1 MNYKINPLLWPALIL
16 STPVMIPIL
25 LMKNKKFIQNQ
36 ELAAKYNEKRI
47 KEASRIQL
55 QEVEYAELKVIVEYY
70 AKQGY
75 KSEPGVSYLFT
86 TNNGNLLYD
95 IGFGASTDVFENN
108 LKAFDIYPNNID
120 ALAISHFHPDHCGGM
135 KASKGRDI
143 KLPDTMRNKMKEKTC
158 YVPEKGNVMSMKSSY
173 VEKPQELSGG
183 IVSTGPLA
191 RSLFFFGLTQEQA
204 LIINIK
210 EKGLVVFTGCGHPT
224 IEIIIDMVRKISD
237 IPIYAIGGGLHF
249 PVKKGRGN
257 YIGVQAQRIIGTG
270 KKPWENINKKD
281 IQRTIKTINECGAK
295 KVFLSPHDTCD
306 YALEVFKE
314 GLKTETY
321 VLKAGESYS
330 F

>member
-1 MNYKINPLLWPALIL
+1 MSCKINPLLWPALIL
-16 STPVMIPIL
+16 STPVTMPML
-25 LMKNKKFIQNQ
+25 FMKNKKFIQNQ
-36 ELAAKYNEKRI
+36 ELAAKYNEKQI
-47 KEASRIQL
+47 KEASKIQL

-75 KSEPGVSYLFT
+75 KGEPGVSYFFT
-86 TNNGNLLYD
+86 TNKGNLLYD
-95 IGFGASTDVFENN
+95 IGFGASTNVFENN
-108 LKAFDIYPNNID
+108 LKALDIHSDDID

-135 KASKGRDI
+135 KASKGRYI
-143 KLPDTMRNKMKEKTC
+143 KLPKTMSNKMKEKTC
-158 YVPEKGNVMSMKSSY
+158 YIPEKGNVISMKSNY
-173 VEKPQELSGG
+173 IKKPQELSGG

-204 LIINIK
+204 LVINIK
-210 EKGLVVFTGCGHPT
+210 DKGLVIFTGCGHPK

-249 PVKKGRGN
+249 PIKKGRGN

-270 KKPWENINKKD
+270 KKPWESINRED
-281 IQRTIKTINECGAK
+281 IQRTIKAINEYEAK

-314 GLKTETY
+314 GLKAKTY